1 MIKVL
6 LLTTTALLLAGC
18 ASVGSTLDASLNSL
32 SAINPFSSGAAK
44 NEAPG
49 PAAGNAGLNPQ
60 QARLTDA
67 RLLSDTNSFEQVQL
81 RLRKLS
87 EAGVAQNNYS
97 LAKAQC
103 WLDTALTQY
112 RENDRTG
119 YIEESLVESVKIV
132 EHLERDKAA
141 KAGMDTPLVARSSRL
156 RSDLW
161 SQLGKLKTDESAL
174 VCNARTVACAE
185 VRLVR
190 AGHAEE
196 QTGWRSATPH
206 LQIVEDAI
214 RTAGKEAN
222 ACAANTALQTAG
234 AARAAA
240 PVQVAAQT
248 GAASTTVIKETFVV
262 LSDAL
267 FKFDKYGAVDMLPGG
282 LQRLNAV
289 ADRLK
294 NYKSIESL
302 RIVGHTD
309 RLGSEDYNTK
319 LSQQRA
325 DTVKAHFEKLGV
337 KAAVSSAK
345 GVGKREPVVT
355 GCSDKLASEALIQC
369 LQADRR
375 VTIEV
380 AGSVR

>member
-18 ASVGSTLDASLNSL
+18 ASVNSTLDASLNTL
-32 SAINPFSSGAAK
+32 SAINPFNSAATK

-49 PAAGNAGLNPQ
+49 PATGKVGLNPQ

-67 RLLSDTNSFEQVQL
+67 RLLSDANTMEQVQL

-87 EAGVAQNNYS
+87 ESGVTQNNYS

-112 RENDRTG
+112 HENDRTG
-119 YIEESLVESVKIV
+119 YIEESLVESIKIV
-132 EHLERDKAA
+132 EQLERDKTT
-141 KAGMDTPLVARSSRL
+141 KAGLDTPLVARSTRL

-161 SQLGKLKTDESAL
+161 NQLGKLKTDEVAL

-206 LQIVEDAI
+206 LQIVENAI
-214 RTAGKEAN
+214 RTAGKEAD
-222 ACAANTALQTAG
+222 ACATSTALQTAG
-234 AARAAA
+234 NAAS
-240 PVQVAAQT
+240 PVLVAAQT
-248 GAASTTVIKETFVV
+248 SAAPVTLIKETFVV

-267 FKFDKYGAVDMLPGG
+267 FKFDKFAASDMLPGG
-282 LQRLNAV
+282 LQRLSAV

-294 NYKSIESL
+294 NYKSIDSL
-302 RIVGHTD
+302 SIIGHTD
-309 RLGSEDYNTK
+309 RLGSDDYNTK

-337 KAAVSSAK
+337 KASASNAK
-345 GVGKREPVVT
+345 GVGKREPVAT
-355 GCSDKLASEALIQC
+355 GCTDKLVSEALIQC

>member
-1 MIKVL
+1 MTNVF
-6 LLTTTALLLAGC
+6 LLTATALMLASC
-18 ASVGSTLDASLNSL
+18 ASVGTNLNASLNTL
-32 SAINPFSSGAAK
+32 STINPLGTSAAK

-49 PAAGNAGLNPQ
+49 PAAASTGLNPQ
-60 QARLTDA
+60 QARVTDS
-67 RLLSDTNSFEQVQL
+67 RLLSDINTMEQVQL
-81 RLRKLS
+81 RLRKLN
-87 EAGVAQNNYS
+87 ETGVVQGNYS

-112 RENDRTG
+112 HENDRTG
-119 YIEESLVESVKIV
+119 YIEESLVESIKIV
-132 EHLERDKAA
+132 EQLERNQTA
-141 KAGMDTPLVARSSRL
+141 KAGLDTPLVARSTRL

-161 SQLGKLKTDESAL
+161 SRLGKFKADEAAL
-174 VCNARTVACAE
+174 TCNARTVACAE

-214 RTAGKEAN
+214 RLADKEAK
-222 ACAANTALQTAG
+222 ACATNSTLAI
-234 AARAAA
+234 AAA
-240 PVQVAAQT
+240 PGSVAAQVS
-248 GAASTTVIKETFVV
+248 AAPASTVKETFVV

-267 FKFDKYGAVDMLPGG
+267 FKFDKYGTADMLPGG
-282 LQRLNAV
+282 VQRLNVV

-302 RIVGHTD
+302 SIVGHTD
-309 RLGSEDYNTK
+309 RLGSDDYNTK

-325 DTVKAHFEKLGV
+325 DTVKAYFEKLGV
-337 KAAVSSAK
+337 KAATNNAS
-345 GVGKREPVVT
+345 GVGKREPIVT
-355 GCSDKLASEALIQC
+355 GCSDKLVSEALILC

-380 AGSVR
+380 TGRIR

>member
-1 MIKVL
+1 MMKVP
-6 LLTTTALLLAGC
+6 LLTATLLLAGC
-18 ASVGSTLDASLNSL
+18 ASVSSTLNTSLNTL
-32 SAINPFSSGAAK
+32 SAINPFGSAAAK

-49 PAAGNAGLNPQ
+49 PAAGSTGLNPQ
-60 QARLTDA
+60 QTRLTDA
-67 RLLSDTNSFEQVQL
+67 RLLSDVNTMEQVQI

-87 EAGVAQNNYS
+87 ESGVAQNNYS

-132 EHLERDKAA
+132 EQLERDKTT
-141 KAGMDTPLVARSSRL
+141 KAGLDTPLVARSTRL

-161 SQLGKLKTDESAL
+161 SQLGKLKTDEAAL
-174 VCNARTVACAE
+174 LCNARTVACAE
-185 VRLVR
+185 IRLVR

-214 RTAGKEAN
+214 RTASKEAS
-222 ACAANTALQTAG
+222 ACSAG
-234 AARAAA
+234 APLQAVGRATPPVLAAAQTSAA
-240 PVQVAAQT
+240 PV
-248 GAASTTVIKETFVV
+248 TVIKETFVI

-267 FKFDKYGAVDMLPGG
+267 FKFDKYAAADMLPGG
-282 LQRLNAV
+282 LQRLSAV

-294 NYKSIESL
+294 NYKSIDSL
-302 RIVGHTD
+302 SIVGHTD
-309 RLGSEDYNTK
+309 RLGSDDYNTK

-337 KAAVSSAK
+337 KVSTSSAK
-345 GVGKREPVVT
+345 GVGKREPVAT
-355 GCSDKLASEALIQC
+355 GCTDKLASEALIQC